1 MSEVITSDNPSFSDP
16 KLATMEGQIDALGS
30 AIRQD
35 LAESIADYVRA
46 SLSANTRKAYLS
58 DLGQFAAWGGSI
70 PSSPET
76 VAAYLTAKAPV
87 LNPGTLARHLVAIGK
102 AHQAS
107 GLASPTS
114 SALVKAVLRGIRRS
128 NGKPQEGAKPLLRDD
143 LFLVLD
149 RLTKRPKDLRDRAIL
164 LLGFAGGFR
173 RSELVGL
180 DFEDLERVR
189 QGLIITIKRSK
200 TDQDGKGRRVG
211 IPFGRTRH
219 CPVLRSRL
227 GYFIQGFSQ
236 GRYSYPS
243 LSRDWFNLPAFLLM
257 VSAGCSRPASER
269 PVLMQLAIVVI
280 ACGAALQPV
289 RHRLVFQAGKS
300 DSKRAMPAMQCF
312 RDTSRPGRFSWI
324 TPQACYSS
332 Y

>member
-219 CPVLRSRL
+219 CPVLAVEAWLLHSGIFSGPIFLPVTKSGLVQSTRLSTDGLCRMLQARIGEAGINATGYSGHSLRS
-227 GYFIQGFSQ
+227 GFATSAAQ
-236 GRYSYPS
+236 AGVSSWKIRQQTGHASDAM
-243 LSRDWFNLPAFLLM
+243 LSRYIKAGEIFLDN
-257 VSAGCSRPASER
+257 AAS
-269 PVLMQLAIVVI
+269 LL
-280 ACGAALQPV
+280 L
-289 RHRLVFQAGKS
+289 
-300 DSKRAMPAMQCF
+300 
-312 RDTSRPGRFSWI
+312 
-324 TPQACYSS
+324 
-332 Y
+332 